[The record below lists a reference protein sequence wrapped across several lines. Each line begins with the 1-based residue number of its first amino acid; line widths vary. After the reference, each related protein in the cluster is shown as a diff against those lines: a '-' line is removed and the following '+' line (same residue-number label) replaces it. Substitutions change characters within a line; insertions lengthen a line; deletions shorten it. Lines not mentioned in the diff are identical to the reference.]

1 MQNRSPFIFY
11 LALLLLQTSLTFGQ
25 KNEPTTGPVFNDVG
39 AVFSIADLDFLPD
52 TSKDLKAI
60 FDIDRKQKDPSTSN
74 PIISSLHRYYNMHVR
89 YGVPK
94 DKIHLALVLHG
105 SSTKDALSPTVYK
118 EKYNTDNP
126 NRNLIKTLSEIGV
139 DVYLCG
145 HNTDNPNR
153 NLIKTLSEISVDV
166 YLCGQSMSS
175 MGYSKEDL
183 LPEVKVALSA
193 MTVLTAYQMN
203 NYALIKF

>member
-1 MQNRSPFIFY
+1 MQNRSP
-11 LALLLLQTSLTFGQ
+11 LLLFLTLLFIQTTVSFGQ

-39 AVFSIADLDFLPD
+39 AVFSIDDLDFLPD
-52 TSKDLKAI
+52 ESQELKAI
-60 FDIDRKQKDPSTSN
+60 FDIDRKQTDPNASN

-105 SSTKDALSPTVYK
+105 SSTKDALSPAVYK
-118 EKYNTDNP
+118 EKFKTDNP
-126 NRNLIKTLSEIGV
+126 NKDLINTLSEIGV
-139 DVYLCG
+139 DVY
-145 HNTDNPNR
+145 
-153 NLIKTLSEISVDV
+153 I
-166 YLCGQSMSS
+166 CGQSMSY
-175 MGYSKEDL
+175 MGYSKKDL

-193 MTVLTAYQMN
+193 MTVLTVYQMD

>member
-1 MQNRSPFIFY
+1 MEPTTPLSQLEMQNRSPLLFL

-25 KNEPTTGPVFNDVG
+25 KNEPTTGPVFNDIG
-39 AVFSIADLDFLPD
+39 AVFSIDNLDFLPD
-52 TSKDLKAI
+52 TSKELKAI
-60 FDIDRKQKDPSTSN
+60 FDIDRKQTDPSIGN

-94 DKIHLALVLHG
+94 DKIKLALVLHG
-105 SSTKDALSPTVYK
+105 SSTKDALSPAVYQ

-126 NRNLIKTLSEIGV
+126 NRDLIKTLSEIGV
-139 DVYLCG
+139 DVF
-145 HNTDNPNR
+145 
-153 NLIKTLSEISVDV
+153 
-166 YLCGQSMSS
+166 LCGQSMSS

-193 MTVLTAYQMN
+193 MTVLTVYQMN

>member
-1 MQNRSPFIFY
+1 MQNRSP
-11 LALLLLQTSLTFGQ
+11 LLLFLSLLFIQTSLTFGQ

-60 FDIDRKQKDPSTSN
+60 FDIDRKQTDPSTSN

-118 EKYNTDNP
+118 EKFNTDNP

-139 DVYLCG
+139 
-145 HNTDNPNR
+145 N
-153 NLIKTLSEISVDV
+153 V

>member
-1 MQNRSPFIFY
+1 MQNRSILLFI
-11 LALLLLQTSLTFGQ
+11 LVLLLIQTTLSFGQ
-25 KNEPTTGPVFNDVG
+25 RNKPTTGPVFNDVG
-39 AVFSIADLDFLPD
+39 AVFSIDSLDFLPD

-60 FDIDRKQKDPSTSN
+60 FDIDRKQKDPSASN

-89 YGVPK
+89 YGIPE

-118 EKYNTDNP
+118 EKYNTENP
-126 NRNLIKTLSEIGV
+126 NKDLIKTLSEIG
-139 DVYLCG
+139 
-145 HNTDNPNR
+145 
-153 NLIKTLSEISVDV
+153 VDV

-175 MGYSKEDL
+175 MGYSKKDL

-203 NYALIKF
+203 NYAMIKF